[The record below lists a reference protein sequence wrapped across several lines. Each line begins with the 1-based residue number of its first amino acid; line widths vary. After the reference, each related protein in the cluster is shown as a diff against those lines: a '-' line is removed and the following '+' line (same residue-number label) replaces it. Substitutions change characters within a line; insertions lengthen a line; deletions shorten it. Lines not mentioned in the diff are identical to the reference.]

1 VVVLGLSVMVGG
13 LTVAPHLY
21 YQTQEASAS
30 LAAARLEASRWAG
43 MSVTIERR
51 LRNLLERGGEPGIY
65 AESPEAAA
73 RELRTLDAMV
83 TELERVAGAR
93 QARAATLSRL
103 RLPGEY
109 HAALLARAQAD
120 QASAALAVPV
130 REVLAFLAA
139 QFDTVQPDLAME
151 PDLDRL
157 VARMRSLSGASLIA
171 ESQPLQQEGEPL
183 RQALADALER
193 ARRYLAAKRIA
204 PGLVAYLEVSAQA
217 LQDFDALV
225 ISARAR
231 DEDGVQRALAA
242 LREGARSLEA
252 QDPVGAT
259 LEFVR
264 STIVPQA
271 AAWFAATRHVQ
282 QQDEQVDALVR
293 AQQLERVSRWSW

>member
-1 VVVLGLSVMVGG
+1 MLGLSVMVGG

-21 YQTQEASAS
+21 YQTQEASAT

-51 LRNLLERGGEPGIY
+51 LRNLLARGGEPGIY
-65 AESPEAAA
+65 AESSEAAQ

-93 QARAATLSRL
+93 QARAASLSRL

-109 HAALLARAQAD
+109 RAALLARAQAD
-120 QASAALAVPV
+120 EASAALTVPA

-139 QFDTVQPDLAME
+139 QFDTVQPVLAME

-157 VARMRSLSGASLIA
+157 IARMRGLSGASLIA
-171 ESQPLQQEGEPL
+171 ESEPMQRESEPL

-193 ARRYLAAKRIA
+193 AHRHLAAKRIA
-204 PGLVAYLEVSAQA
+204 PGLVAYLEVSTQA
-217 LQDFDALV
+217 LHDFDSLV
-225 ISARAR
+225 VSAVGR
-231 DEDGVQRALAA
+231 DEDGVQRALEA
-242 LREGARSLEA
+242 LREGARNLGA

-259 LEFVR
+259 LDFVR
-264 STIVPQA
+264 STIAPQA
-271 AAWFAATRHVQ
+271 AAWIEATRRVQ
-282 QQDEQVDALVR
+282 ERDAQVNALVR